1 MIAAF
6 QSGTGTSASMD
17 AASVMSHSIP
27 RYEVSVKAARPPELT
42 TRVTFDFGGY
52 LPLGDGASIPIHGRP
67 PLVLDVVRQE
77 VEVEGWGVRTPII
90 DCSEIPRQM
99 SRVFLRLWH
108 GSHAG
113 TLDREDQDTWDQI
126 VDQVDY
132 QAFCADRSLP
142 RWVDG
147 VLIHRDDTGV
157 RVRWVDNK
165 VDNLSGDRASAL
177 TLVDIGEVFKALVRY
192 GRDGNVRTLS
202 DAVPLGPEK
211 DLIDQLLGESWTEAC
226 PAAT

>member
-1 MIAAF
+1 MIASL

-17 AASVMSHSIP
+17 SASVMSHAIAT
-27 RYEVSVKAARPPELT
+27 YEVSVQAACPPKFS
-42 TRVTFDFGGY
+42 TRVQFDFGGY
-52 LPLGDGASIPIHGRP
+52 LPLGDGASIPIHARP
-67 PLVLDVVRQE
+67 PLVLDLARQE
-77 VEVEGWGVRTPII
+77 VEVEGWGVRTPIA

-108 GSHAG
+108 GSQAC
-113 TLDREDQDTWDQI
+113 TLKQEEQDTWDQI

-132 QAFCADRSLP
+132 QAFCADHSLP

-165 VDNLSGDRASAL
+165 VDKLSGDCASAL
-177 TLVDIGEVFKALVRY
+177 TLVDVGEAFRALVRY
-192 GRDGNVRTLS
+192 GRDACVRTLS
-202 DAVPLGPEK
+202 DAVPLGNVE
-211 DLIDQLLGESWTEAC
+211 DLINQLLAESWTVA
-226 PAAT
+226 